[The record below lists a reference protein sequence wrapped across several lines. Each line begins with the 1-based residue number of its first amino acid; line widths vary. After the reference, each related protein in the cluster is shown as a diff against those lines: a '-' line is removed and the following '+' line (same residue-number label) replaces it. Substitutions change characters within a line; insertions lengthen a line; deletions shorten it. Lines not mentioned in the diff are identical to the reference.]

1 MLQCICT
8 FGVHACAP
16 VYMHFMNNSGYKCIY
31 TSVYALLFT
40 YSVNGCLGISTFS
53 IDDTGSF
60 ELDDEANFTASHLN
74 SEGNPEL
81 INLAMWEHSSKQ
93 MSKHDGHQF

>member
-16 VYMHFMNNSGYKCIY
+16 VYMHVHQEVGAHACTLVYVHFVNNSGCKCIY

-40 YSVNGCLGISTFS
+40 YSANGCLGINYFEFLFLVIILSITF
-53 IDDTGSF
+53 DY
-60 ELDDEANFTASHLN
+60 N
-74 SEGNPEL
+74 
-81 INLAMWEHSSKQ
+81 
-93 MSKHDGHQF
+93 